1 MGFNV
6 SVFTVVNLYTCDY
19 GTGRIEAK
27 NKLTQLELSVK
38 KTANILEKGKEEAIE
53 RHLSAFK
60 VITSEVDQCKRTVEE
75 LKLADKTDLEAIA
88 EFEASVDEK
97 IEAADDEVMRIKQ
110 WLQGKEAE
118 RDAEERKIEI
128 TRFDGSP
135 LDWPRFWGQFTE
147 TVDKCSIAPVN
158 KFAYLCGFLS
168 PKVKTII
175 EGLPF
180 DPEGYSRAKAILQDR
195 YGKNSEVIKAYI
207 KIIFDLPTINQV
219 NLKKIHQFNDQLMHA
234 VQALQTLK
242 KLETVNDSVIHD
254 TTHHKPNLE
263 PLRQFVK
270 THLPDN
276 HHFTVPA
283 MSAEY
288 LLNAINN
295 LSCNKAKG
303 VDSINIHLLQ
313 VGCNEVL
320 PSLLYIYNTSIT
332 SGIFPDQ
339 WKISKITPVF
349 KKGSRQN
356 KDNYR
361 PIAVLSVLSKILE
374 RFYGLHLLGYLQ
386 EHNLLTSSQFGSR
399 PFHSCET
406 MLLQLTDSL
415 LNDMD
420 KGNLSGILL
429 IDFRKAFDLIS
440 HDLLLQKLA
449 IYDLLPVH
457 TGVPQG
463 SSLGPL
469 LFILFINDIP
479 LVNKEC
485 NSYIYVDD
493 TTLVK
498 SGTSI
503 NTVRSHLQTGADNLS
518 NWASENRM
526 AIHPNKT
533 KVMLIGSRQKLSTIN
548 EPLNV
553 SICGTTISQT
563 TCEKLLGVHMDDSL
577 TWNTHISHVIKKY
590 NNKLELVKRAKPYLT
605 PKLLLLLYNSIAK
618 PTLEYCCSVW
628 GNCSTDALGRVT
640 SAQKRAARIL
650 LNADYTIPSITLFK
664 EINLIPIHDTICHR
678 ILLQTFKCIHN
689 ISPPCLSTL
698 MEKPTHHHS
707 TRAIANNNVH
717 IPKARSNAGKRRFS
731 FIASTLWNNFPNE
744 AKKITSQPSFNTYCK
759 SYFSQKL

>member
-1 MGFNV
+1 MTLTFD
-6 SVFTVVNLYTCDY
+6 TTIY
-19 GTGRIEAK
+19 GLKDSILQIFK
-27 NKLTQLELSVK
+27 SYLT
-38 KTANILEKGKEEAIE
+38 
-53 RHLSAFK
+53 
-60 VITSEVDQCKRTVEE
+60 
-75 LKLADKTDLEAIA
+75 
-88 EFEASVDEK
+88 
-97 IEAADDEVMRIKQ
+97 
-110 WLQGKEAE
+110 
-118 RDAEERKIEI
+118 ERKQ
-128 TRFDGSP
+128 
-135 LDWPRFWGQFTE
+135 L
-147 TVDKCSIAPVN
+147 VSI
-158 KFAYLCGFLS
+158 G
-168 PKVKTII
+168 
-175 EGLPF
+175 
-180 DPEGYSRAKAILQDR
+180 RA
-195 YGKNSEVIKAYI
+195 
-207 KIIFDLPTINQV
+207 
-219 NLKKIHQFNDQLMHA
+219 
-234 VQALQTLK
+234 
-242 KLETVNDSVIHD
+242 
-254 TTHHKPNLE
+254 
-263 PLRQFVK
+263 
-270 THLPDN
+270 
-276 HHFTVPA
+276 
-283 MSAEY
+283 
-288 LLNAINN
+288 
-295 LSCNKAKG
+295 
-303 VDSINIHLLQ
+303 
-313 VGCNEVL
+313 
-320 PSLLYIYNTSIT
+320 TS
-332 SGIFPDQ
+332 
-339 WKISKITPVF
+339 
-349 KKGSRQN
+349 
-356 KDNYR
+356 
-361 PIAVLSVLSKILE
+361 
-374 RFYGLHLLGYLQ
+374 
-386 EHNLLTSSQFGSR
+386 
-399 PFHSCET
+399 
-406 MLLQLTDSL
+406 
-415 LNDMD
+415 
-420 KGNLSGILL
+420 
-429 IDFRKAFDLIS
+429 
-440 HDLLLQKLA
+440 
-449 IYDLLPVH
+449 DLLPVH

-664 EINLIPIHDTICHR
+664 EINFIPIHDTIRHR
-678 ILLQTFKCIHN
+678 ILLQTFKCIYD

-731 FIASTLWNNFPNE
+731 FMASTLWNSFPNE
-744 AKKITSQPSFNTYCK
+744 AKKISSQPSFNKYCK
-759 SYFSQKL
+759 SYFSQKLVSSTKLNSIRLY